1 MTRKSYAKLQRA
13 RAAAREKTA
22 AWDDAVTPVLK
33 FRSIPN
39 RFAAGLSSP
48 TLAWAVP
55 DDIHSGEPTSCAPVV
70 RKAPPSARCSIV
82 ATAFRAATSGAIRRQ
97 LEGKSALALVVLVP
111 GPSWIRPVRDLFVSY
126 FGEQWQAVAG
136 LQLREE
142 LPWIFQPS
150 PRCPQ
155 DWCRL
160 MTINF
165 RSAVGRSNRRA
176 LSLVRSRTAR
186 IRLRLRSF

>member
-48 TLAWAVP
+48 
-55 DDIHSGEPTSCAPVV
+55 
-70 RKAPPSARCSIV
+70 
-82 ATAFRAATSGAIRRQ
+82 
-97 LEGKSALALVVLVP
+97 ALVVLVP